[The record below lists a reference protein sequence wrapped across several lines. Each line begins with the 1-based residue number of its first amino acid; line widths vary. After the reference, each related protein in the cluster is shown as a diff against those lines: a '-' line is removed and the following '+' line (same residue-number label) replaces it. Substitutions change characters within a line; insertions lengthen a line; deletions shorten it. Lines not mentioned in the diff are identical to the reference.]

1 MGKDV
6 MEFSE
11 NVTILEKEGQTFY
24 IVGTA
29 HVSRESVEEVAAVIN
44 EVQPDTI
51 AVACP
56 FCKMMLKDGVNEL
69 QIEGVQTKDIAE
81 LVSESLGQ
89 DA

>member
-1 MGKDV
+1 MCCGAGGARV
-6 MEFSE
+6 WMEE
-11 NVTILEKEGQTFY
+11 HNGTRINQTR
-24 IVGTA
+24 VQQA
-29 HVSRESVEEVAAVIN
+29 M

-81 LVSESLGQ
+81 LVAESLVE
-89 DA
+89 